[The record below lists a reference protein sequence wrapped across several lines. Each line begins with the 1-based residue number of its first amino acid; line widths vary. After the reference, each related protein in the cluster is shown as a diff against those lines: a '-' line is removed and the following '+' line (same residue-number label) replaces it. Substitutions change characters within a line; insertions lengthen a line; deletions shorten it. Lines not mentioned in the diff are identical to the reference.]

1 MTTQTVDVDMVVT
14 LVKTPMT
21 MRPTTAL
28 LPAGL
33 TVSQAVAEIRKMPA
47 TEENAMRVVRN
58 LEREMAGGSFD
69 YLVLSPNGQVARIA
83 PSTRLE
89 EIAVDKEIRT
99 PLGLERRPVASFEV
113 QAYAKV
119 GGVSGDRLVRSR
131 V

>member
-1 MTTQTVDVDMVVT
+1 MTTQTADVDMVVT

-21 MRPTTAL
+21 IRPTTAL
-28 LPAGL
+28 LPARL
-33 TVSQAVAEIRKMPA
+33 TVSQAVAEIRKLPA
-47 TEENAMRVVRN
+47 TEEHAMRVVRA
-58 LEREMAGGSFD
+58 LEREMAGGTVD
-69 YLVLSPNGQVARIA
+69 YLVLSPNGQVGRIA

-99 PLGLERRPVASFEV
+99 PHGLERRSVASFEV

-131 V
+131 P